1 MKILA
6 ALIIVLILIG
16 CESDNDHFCAK
27 YSYYYTELTQPDILP
42 LFEIRKQLTAEL
54 EKKPS
59 DKTRMMLFVLNE
71 IEVEVKPDSET
82 AQAYCQRRAR
92 WNAFNSRL

>member
-1 MKILA
+1 MKNLLVVTCALA
-6 ALIIVLILIG
+6 LVG

-42 LFEIRKQLTAEL
+42 LFEIKRQLTAEL

-59 DKTRMMLFVLNE
+59 DKTRMMLFVLDE
-71 IEVEVKPDSET
+71 IDAEVKPASET

-92 WNAFNSRL
+92 WTAFNSRR

>member
-1 MKILA
+1 MKNLLVVTCVLA
-6 ALIIVLILIG
+6 LVG

-27 YSYYYTELTQPDILP
+27 YSYYYTELTQPNILP
-42 LFEIRKQLTAEL
+42 LFEIKRQLTAEL

-59 DKTRMMLFVLNE
+59 DKTRMMLFVLDE
-71 IEVEVKPDSET
+71 IDAEVKPTSET

-92 WNAFNSRL
+92 WTAFNSKR

>member
-71 IEVEVKPDSET
+71 IEAEVKPDSET
-82 AQAYCQRRAR
+82 AQVYCQRRAR